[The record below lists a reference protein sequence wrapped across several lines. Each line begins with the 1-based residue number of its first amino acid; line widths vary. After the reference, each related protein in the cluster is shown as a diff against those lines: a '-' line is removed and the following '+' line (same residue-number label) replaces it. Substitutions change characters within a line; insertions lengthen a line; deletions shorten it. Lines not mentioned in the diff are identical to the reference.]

1 MEENVMYKLSLNDY
15 VITKDGKIFNKINNH
30 LLKPYINNKGY
41 QRVVIGGKK
50 YFVHRLVAELYVPNP
65 ENKMQV
71 NHIDG
76 NKQNNHYSNLEW
88 VTNQENRNH
97 ALKNNLHFTGS
108 RCSWSKL
115 NEEKVIYIRNSN
127 LSYNELAK
135 KFNVSERTI
144 KDVKNYKSWKQLKRY
159 AEL

>member
-1 MEENVMYKLSLNDY
+1 MYKLSLNDY
-15 VITKDGKIFNKINNH
+15 VITKNGEIFNKINNH

-65 ENKMQV
+65 ENKIQV

-88 VTNQENRNH
+88 ATNQENRNH
-97 ALKNNLHFTGS
+97 ALKNNLHLMGS

-127 LSYNELAK
+127 LSCNELAK

-144 KDVKNYKSWKQLKRY
+144 RDVKNYKTWKQLKRY